1 MLQYAVAYAATAV
14 SFVAID
20 YVWLN
25 YASANFYRPR
35 LGALLLETPNIGIAA
50 AFYLLYCVATV
61 VLAVIP
67 ATNNSSILMAF
78 GFGALL
84 GLAAYGTYDITNL
97 ATIRGW
103 SVTVTLVDIVWG
115 MVLTGV
121 SAMIGYVAVIAT
133 KAGS

>member
-1 MLQYAVAYAATAV
+1 MLQYAVAYAATAL

-25 YASANFYRPR
+25 YAAANFYRPR
-35 LGALLLETPNIGIAA
+35 LGAILLETPNIGIAA
-50 AFYLLYCVATV
+50 LFYLLYCGVTV

-67 ATNNSSILMAF
+67 AANSSNMWMAF

-115 MVLTGV
+115 MLLTGV
-121 SAMIGYVAVIAT
+121 SATIGYVAVVAT

>member
-25 YASANFYRPR
+25 YIAVNFYRPR
-35 LGALLLETPNIGIAA
+35 LGDILLESPNIPVAA

-61 VLAVIP
+61 VLVVIP
-67 ATNNSSILMAF
+67 AADNSSLLMAV
-78 GFGALL
+78 GFGALF

-97 ATIRGW
+97 VTIKGWSLTVTAVDIAWGMLITATSATI
-103 SVTVTLVDIVWG
+103 
-115 MVLTGV
+115 
-121 SAMIGYVAVIAT
+121 GYTFVIAT
-133 KAGS
+133 RAAN

>member
-1 MLQYAVAYAATAV
+1 MLQYAVAYVATAI

-25 YASANFYRPR
+25 FAAANFYRPR
-35 LGALLLETPNIGIAA
+35 LGAILLETPNIGIAA
-50 AFYLLYCVATV
+50 TFYLIYCVATV

-67 ATNNSSILMAF
+67 AVNNSSALMAF

-103 SVTVTLVDIVWG
+103 SIAVTLVDIAWG
-115 MVLTGV
+115 TLLTAV
-121 SAMIGYVAVIAT
+121 SATAGYLAVAAT
-133 KAGS
+133 VR

>member
-1 MLQYAVAYAATAV
+1 MLQYAVAYAATAL

-25 YASANFYRPR
+25 YAAANFYRPR
-35 LGALLLETPNIGIAA
+35 LGSILLDTPNIAIAA
-50 AFYLLYCVATV
+50 LFYLLYCVVTV

-67 ATNNSSILMAF
+67 ATNSANIWMAF

-97 ATIRGW
+97 ATVKGW
-103 SVTVTLVDIVWG
+103 SVTVTIVDIVWG
-115 MVLTGV
+115 MLLTGV
-121 SAMIGYVAVIAT
+121 SAAVGYLAVMAT
-133 KAGS
+133 KAGG